1 MTTNKSKSEKYI
13 WLLPLF
19 AVVLFFAGWT
29 WYVRAYN
36 VSRFILPEPMA
47 IFSAFVKLMQEPDI
61 WGHVWIT
68 VFETVSGFLIAIVVG
83 VFLGAVMGKVR
94 LLEIALKPFVIA
106 TQVVPKIA
114 LVPLFILWFGFGPQS
129 KIVIA
134 AVLSFFPIFSNTMLG
149 IKSVDRGY
157 REVMTTFRASA
168 WHRFRFLELPSA
180 LPYILTGME
189 VGIVL
194 AIIGAIVGEFIG
206 ANKGLGYMA
215 VATLQKLQV
224 DTLFGVILLLALI
237 GLTMYFSVVM
247 LRRWLVPWHESAM
260 RTYT

>member
-1 MTTNKSKSEKYI
+1 MKKSMQEKFV
-13 WLLPLF
+13 WLLP
-19 AVVLFFAGWT
+19 AAMVVLFFVGWT

-36 VSRFILPEPMA
+36 ISRFILPEPL
-47 IFSAFVKLMQEPDI
+47 SVVRAFVKLLQEPGI
-61 WGHVWIT
+61 WGHVWLT
-68 VFETVSGFLIAIVVG
+68 VYETLSGFFLAIVVG
-83 VFLGAVMGKVR
+83 VFLGVIMGKVR

-114 LVPLFILWFGFGPQS
+114 LVPLFILWFGFGPES

-149 IKSVDRGY
+149 IKSIDRGY
-157 REVMTTFRASA
+157 REVMTTFRSNS
-168 WHRFRFLELPSA
+168 WQRFRFLELPSA

-189 VGIVL
+189 IGIVL

-206 ANKGLGYMA
+206 ANKGLGYLA
-215 VATLQKLQV
+215 VATLQELQV

-237 GLTMYFSVVM
+237 GLTMYFTVVM
-247 LRRWLVPWHESAM
+247 LRRLLVPWHESAM

>member
-1 MTTNKSKSEKYI
+1 MAAKKRNSD
-13 WLLPLF
+13 LLAWILPVLV
-19 AVVLFFAGWT
+19 VVLFFGGWT

-47 IFSAFVKLMQEPDI
+47 IFTAFVKLLQEPDI

-68 VFETVSGFLIAIVVG
+68 VFETVTGFAIAIFVG
-83 VFLGAVMGKVR
+83 VFLGVTMGKIR
-94 LLEIALKPFVIA
+94 WLEIALKPFVIA

-129 KIVIA
+129 KVVIA

-149 IKSVDRGY
+149 IKSVDLGY

-168 WHRFRFLELPSA
+168 WQRFRFLELPSA

-206 ANKGLGYMA
+206 ANRGLGYMA
-215 VATLQKLQV
+215 VATLQELQV

-237 GLTMYFSVVM
+237 GLSMYFTVVM
-247 LRRWLVPWHESAM
+247 LRRLLVPWHESAM

>member
-1 MTTNKSKSEKYI
+1 MKSWERFI
-13 WLLPLF
+13 WLLPL
-19 AVVLFFAGWT
+19 AMVILFFAGWT
-29 WYVRAYN
+29 YYVRAAN
-36 VSRFILPEPMA
+36 VSKFILPEPA
-47 IFSAFVKLMQEPDI
+47 SIFTAFVKLVQEPDI

-83 VFLGAVMGKVR
+83 VFLGVTMGKLR
-94 LLEIALKPFVIA
+94 LLEIALRPFVIA

-114 LVPLFILWFGFGPQS
+114 LVPLFILWFGFGPES

-134 AVLSFFPIFSNTMLG
+134 AVLSFFPIFSNTLLG

-157 REVMTTFRASA
+157 REVMTTFQSNA
-168 WHRFRFLELPSA
+168 WQRFRLLELPSA

-206 ANKGLGYMA
+206 ANVGLGYLA
-215 VATLQKLQV
+215 VATLQELQV
-224 DTLFGVILLLALI
+224 DTLFAVILLLALI
-237 GLTMYFSVVM
+237 GLSLYFGVVM

>member
-1 MTTNKSKSEKYI
+1 
-13 WLLPLF
+13 
-19 AVVLFFAGWT
+19 
-29 WYVRAYN
+29 
-36 VSRFILPEPMA
+36 
-47 IFSAFVKLMQEPDI
+47 
-61 WGHVWIT
+61 
-68 VFETVSGFLIAIVVG
+68 
-83 VFLGAVMGKVR
+83 
-94 LLEIALKPFVIA
+94 
-106 TQVVPKIA
+106 
-114 LVPLFILWFGFGPQS
+114 
-129 KIVIA
+129 
-134 AVLSFFPIFSNTMLG
+134 
-149 IKSVDRGY
+149 VDRGY

-215 VATLQKLQV
+215 FATLQELQV

>member
-1 MTTNKSKSEKYI
+1 MSRKSSRSEKLI
-13 WLLPLF
+13 WLLPLA
-19 AVVLFFAGWT
+19 AVILFFAGWT
-29 WYVRAYN
+29 WYVRAFN
-36 VSRFILPEPMA
+36 VSRFILPEPLA
-47 IFSAFVKLMQEPDI
+47 VFSAFIKLLQEPDI
-61 WGHVWIT
+61 WGHVWLT
-68 VFETVSGFLIAIVVG
+68 VYETVSGFLIAIFVG
-83 VFLGAVMGKVR
+83 VFLGVIMGKVR
-94 LLEIALKPFVIA
+94 LIEIALRPFVIA

-114 LVPLFILWFGFGPQS
+114 LVPLFILWFGFGPES

-149 IKSVDRGY
+149 IKSVDIGY
-157 REVMTTFRASA
+157 REVMTTFGANA

-206 ANKGLGYMA
+206 ANKGLGYLA
-215 VATLQKLQV
+215 VATLQELQV
-224 DTLFGVILLLALI
+224 DTLFGVILLLAII
-237 GLTMYFSVVM
+237 GLSMYFTVVM

>member
-1 MTTNKSKSEKYI
+1 MKKNKRNYEQFM
-13 WLLPLF
+13 WLLPLI
-19 AVVLFFAGWT
+19 VVLLFFGGWT
-29 WYVRAYN
+29 WYVRTYN
-36 VSRFILPEPMA
+36 VSRFILPEPLS
-47 IFSAFVKLMQEPDI
+47 IFSAFAKLLQEPDI
-61 WGHVWIT
+61 WGHVWVT
-68 VFETVSGFLIAIVVG
+68 VFETVTGFLIAIVVG

-149 IKSVDRGY
+149 IKSVDIGY

-206 ANKGLGYMA
+206 ANKGLGYLA
-215 VATLQKLQV
+215 VATLQELQV

-237 GLTMYFSVVM
+237 GLTMYFAVVM
-247 LRRWLVPWHESAM
+247 LRRLLVPWHESAM

>member
-1 MTTNKSKSEKYI
+1 MKKRELLHWI
-13 WLLPLF
+13 LPL
-19 AVVLFFAGWT
+19 AMVVLFFVGWT
-29 WYVRAYN
+29 WYVRAAG
-36 VSRFILPEPMA
+36 VSRFILPEPIA
-47 IFSAFVKLMQEPDI
+47 IFHAFFKLLQEPDI
-61 WGHVWIT
+61 WSHVRIT
-68 VFETVSGFLIAIVVG
+68 VYETVTGFLIAIFVG
-83 VFLGAVMGKVR
+83 VFLGVVMGKVR
-94 LLEIALKPFVIA
+94 LVEVALKPFVIA

-114 LVPLFILWFGFGPQS
+114 LVPLFILWFGFGPES

-149 IKSVDRGY
+149 IKSVDLGY
-157 REVMTTFRASA
+157 REVMTTFRSSP
-168 WHRFRFLELPSA
+168 WQRFRFLELPSA

-206 ANKGLGYMA
+206 SNHGLGYLA
-215 VATLQKLQV
+215 VATLQELQV

-237 GLTMYFSVVM
+237 GLSLYTAVVA
-247 LRRWLVPWHESAM
+247 LRRWLVPWHESAR